1 MYHTDKCPYNRKNKK
16 VRENV
21 HSSVILY
28 TIFYLTLQ
36 IFFDRLYDNL
46 RLERNLY
53 DIKKLSGG
61 GTAGFKLDTRSRIG
75 AFK

>member
-1 MYHTDKCPYNRKNKK
+1 MCHTDKCPYYRKNKK

-21 HSSVILY
+21 HNSVILY

-46 RLERNLY
+46 RPERNLY
-53 DIKKLSGG
+53 DIQKSSERGA
-61 GTAGFKLDTRSRIG
+61 AGFKLDTISRIR

>member
-1 MYHTDKCPYNRKNKK
+1 MRYTDKCPYVGKNKI

-21 HSSVILY
+21 HDSVILY

-46 RLERNLY
+46 RPERNLY
-53 DIKKLSGG
+53 DIQ
-61 GTAGFKLDTRSRIG
+61 
-75 AFK
+75 